1 MELGLTQEAAGLE
14 PVRSVT
20 PISLAP
26 VRSEGGPGLQHLES
40 PHVTA
45 PGTTDPTHLIA
56 TTLIE
61 PGKADRRAAAAAHV
75 DRGIALATAGQ
86 TEAAIAAY
94 RAALRLRP
102 DDAAAYLGF
111 GSALQRL
118 GEHAEALVALR
129 KAHALGAAK
138 PGWPYPTAQW
148 VREAERMA
156 ALDARPPDLRRGE
169 DRPDDPEEVLLTRP
183 HLQH

>member
-1 MELGLTQEAAGLE
+1 MFLPIILGALTL
-14 PVRSVT
+14 R
-20 PISLAP
+20 SLAP

-102 DDAAAYLGF
+102 DDAAAYLGL
-111 GSALQRL
+111 GSALQRQ
-118 GEHAEALVALR
+118 GEHGR
-129 KAHALGAAK
+129 GAGGA
-138 PGWPYPTAQW
+138 PEGPRAGR
-148 VREAERMA
+148 REAGL
-156 ALDARPPDLRRGE
+156 AL
-169 DRPDDPEEVLLTRP
+169 P
-183 HLQH
+183 HGPVGPRS